1 MFKVF
6 KFVFLTLLIAGCAP
20 EKPTIWTAPPM
31 DKVDCGEYANVITE
45 LGVLNNNVW
54 NKGAATDNR
63 WVQCLVTKN
72 ENSQT
77 VYGWY
82 WDWPRGRKVIYA
94 YPQIKRGA
102 SPWAP
107 EPKFDDRFP
116 LKIDTLETLNIQHH
130 LETQTNGEHN
140 TATSLWIV
148 DEPYDESQPNP
159 SIISTEIMIW
169 TFATEGHFPPAGTKS
184 DEISLNGIVWEDWN
198 KKRWT
203 DQSGVNDNTW
213 GIVTFK
219 SKTNILVADIDALQM
234 LKYAIAQR
242 LLSENL
248 YIADIELGN
257 EIMGDAGVSWVRQFN
272 LQVEQKL

>member
-54 NKGAATDNR
+54 NKAAAADDR

-72 ENSQT
+72 ENNQT

-94 YPQIKRGA
+94 YPQIKIGA

-130 LETQTNGEHN
+130 LETQTNGKHN

-159 SIISTEIMIW
+159 SIINTEIMIW

-184 DEISLNGIVWEDWN
+184 DEISVNGIVWEVWN

-213 GIVTFK
+213 GIITFK
-219 SKTNILVADIDALQM
+219 SKINILVADIDALQM

-257 EIMGDAGVSWVRQFN
+257 EIMGGAGVSWVRQFK
-272 LQVEQKL
+272 LQFEQKL